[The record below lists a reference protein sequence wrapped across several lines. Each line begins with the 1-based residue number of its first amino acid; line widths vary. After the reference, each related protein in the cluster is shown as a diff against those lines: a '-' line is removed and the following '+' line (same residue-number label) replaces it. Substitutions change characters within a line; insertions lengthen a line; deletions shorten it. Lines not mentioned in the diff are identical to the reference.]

1 MSIKSKVFAATAAL
15 TLVGGAAAMG
25 ATAASAATPSCGQG
39 GSQVCINFF
48 SRDFGTHH
56 NPQFLLDVLRQ
67 GEKVGQPIILFQ
79 QSNNDPAEDF
89 TISNQGLVSD
99 FATALL
105 VSPAVALH
113 YGGAGHYPAVNGVC
127 ALGGAPTAG
136 ICTYPDLW
144 AYEIQYSPF
153 GVDSGLCVG
162 VGATAAAGTK
172 VALEPCGVSAKTI
185 WIEDWSN
192 AAGIRNN
199 YVPLINGSDTNFSR
213 PFVLTYPAN
222 SYPTDK
228 PRAQIVTENLTGFSN
243 PGHFNPTGVN
253 SNQLWGFNTGPNS

>member
-48 SRDFGTHH
+48 SRDFGTHARP
-56 NPQFLLDVLRQ
+56 NFLLDVLRQ

-79 QSNNDPAEDF
+79 QSNNDPALDF

-113 YGGAGHYPAVNGVC
+113 YGGAGTLVAATATTPAVHYPDF
-127 ALGGAPTAG
+127 
-136 ICTYPDLW
+136 Y

-153 GVDSGLCVG
+153 GVDSGLCAG
-162 VGATAAAGTK
+162 VGTTAAAGTK
-172 VALEPCGVSAKTI
+172 VALEPCGVSAKTV

-192 AAGIRNN
+192 AAGIRSN

-213 PFVLTYPAN
+213 PFVMTYPSN

-243 PGHFNPTGVN
+243 PGLHNPTGVN
-253 SNQLWGFNTGPNS
+253 SNQLWGFNTGPAN

>member
-99 FATALL
+99 FLAAAL

-113 YGGAGHYPAVNGVC
+113 YGGLGCQGVKVAGVC
-127 ALGGAPTAG
+127 TTP
-136 ICTYPDLW
+136 YPDFEAL
-144 AYEIQYSPF
+144 EIQYSPF

-172 VALEPCGVSAKTI
+172 VALEPCGVSAKTV
-185 WIEDWSN
+185 WIEDNTN
-192 AAGIRNN
+192 AAGIRSN

-213 PFVLTYPAN
+213 PFVMTYPSN

-243 PGHFNPTGVN
+243 PGRFNPTGVN
-253 SNQLWGFNTGPNS
+253 SNQLWGFNFGPNS

>member
-48 SRDFGTHH
+48 SRDFGTHQ

-113 YGGAGHYPAVNGVC
+113 YGGAGCQVAVGATGVC
-127 ALGGAPTAG
+127 SLK
-136 ICTYPDLW
+136 YPDFY

-162 VGATAAAGTK
+162 VGTTAAAGTK
-172 VALEPCGVSAKTI
+172 VALEPCGVSSKTI

-213 PFVLTYPAN
+213 PFVMTYPSA

-243 PGHFNPTGVN
+243 PGLHNPTGVN
-253 SNQLWGFNTGPNS
+253 SNQLWGFNTGPAN